1 MNILVKNLERHL
13 PDPYLLLD
21 KIHLEQ
27 GYIYLLERQDNS
39 VWLVVKGE
47 VRYRGVLMDDFFV
60 DISNGW
66 EYLNLNDPDNK
77 FQLKGIVD
85 LVFSLS

>member
-1 MNILVKNLERHL
+1 MDIQVKNLERYL
-13 PDPYLLLD
+13 SDTYLLLD
-21 KIHLEQ
+21 KLHLEQ

-39 VWLVVKGE
+39 VWLVVKSE
-47 VRYRGVLMDDFFV
+47 VRYRGALMDDFFV

-66 EYLNLNDPDNK
+66 EYLDLNHHDNK
-77 FQLKGIVD
+77 FKLKGIVD